1 MNKNVSYYLQRIA
14 FILFSLLVAG
24 CGTSPTP
31 NFFHLE
37 KNADVTLTGIERGT
51 AIGVGPVTIAQYL
64 DRPQIVTRAGSHRL
78 LMSEFN
84 RWSEPLK
91 NSISRVISVSL
102 STQLQTTRVYL
113 IPRRNKSIP
122 LDYQVAID
130 IARFDGELG
139 SDARLVARWS
149 LYDTDNKVILTKVS
163 IISVASEG
171 TDFES
176 LVAAENRALQRLSIE
191 IAEAIKF
198 EKNRVPM

>member
-1 MNKNVSYYLQRIA
+1 MNKYVNYCLQRVA
-14 FILFSLLVAG
+14 FIFFSLLVAG

-37 KNADVTLTGIERGT
+37 KNADGMLNGIERGT
-51 AIGVGPVTIAQYL
+51 AIGVGPVNIAQYL

-139 SDARLVARWS
+139 SDARLTARWS
-149 LYDTDNKVILTKVS
+149 LYDRDNKVILTKVS
-163 IISVASEG
+163 IISVASDG

-176 LVAAENRALQRLSIE
+176 LVAAENQALQKLSAE
-191 IAEAIKF
+191 IAEAIKS
-198 EKNRVPM
+198 EKNRVTM

>member
-1 MNKNVSYYLQRIA
+1 MNKNVSYYLQRVA
-14 FILFSLLVAG
+14 FVLFSLLVAG

-51 AIGVGPVTIAQYL
+51 AIGVGPVNIAQYL

-113 IPRRNKSIP
+113 MPRRNKSIP

-176 LVAAENRALQRLSIE
+176 LVAAENRALQSLSTE

-198 EKNRVPM
+198 ENNRAPM

>member
-122 LDYQVAID
+122 LDYQIAID

-163 IISVASEG
+163 IINVASEG

-176 LVAAENRALQRLSIE
+176 LVAAENRALQNLSTE
-191 IAEAIKF
+191 IAEAIKS

>member
-1 MNKNVSYYLQRIA
+1 MKKQVICTLQKIA
-14 FILFSLLVAG
+14 FIGAVFVFAG

-37 KNADVTLTGIERGT
+37 KNADMRLTGIERGM
-51 AIGVGPVTIAQYL
+51 AIGIGPVNIAPYL
-64 DRPQIVTRAGSHRL
+64 DRPQIVTRTGPHGL

-91 NSISRVISVSL
+91 NSILRVISVSL

-122 LDYQVAID
+122 LEYQVAID

-139 SDARLVARWS
+139 GDARLAARWS
-149 LYDTDNKVILTKVS
+149 LYDKDNNAILTKVS
-163 IISVASEG
+163 IISVASDG
-171 TDFES
+171 TGFEN
-176 LVAAENRALQRLSIE
+176 LVAAENRVLQMLSAE
-191 IAEAIKF
+191 IADAIKAD
-198 EKNRVPM
+198 KI

>member
-1 MNKNVSYYLQRIA
+1 MNKNIIYCLQRNA
-14 FILFSLLVAG
+14 FIVFVLLVAG
-24 CGTSPTP
+24 CSTSPTS

-37 KNADVTLTGIERGT
+37 KNADMTLTGIDRGT
-51 AIGVGPVTIAQYL
+51 AIGVGPVNIAQYL
-64 DRPQIVTRAGSHRL
+64 DRPQIVTRNGSHGL
-78 LMSEFN
+78 QMSEFN

-102 STQLQTTRVYL
+102 SNQLQTTRVYL
-113 IPRRNKSIP
+113 IPRRNKAIP

-139 SDARLVARWS
+139 SDARLTARWS
-149 LYDTDNKVILTKVS
+149 LYDKDNKVILTKVS

-176 LVAAENRALQRLSIE
+176 LVAAENQALQKLSAE
-191 IAEAIKF
+191 IANAIKSD
-198 EKNRVPM
+198 KI

>member
-1 MNKNVSYYLQRIA
+1 MKKRFIYQLQKIA
-14 FILFSLLVAG
+14 FIGAVFVFAG

-37 KNADVTLTGIERGT
+37 KNADMRLTGIERGI
-51 AIGVGPVTIAQYL
+51 AIGIGPVTIAPYL
-64 DRPQIVTRAGSHRL
+64 DRPQIVTRAGPHGL

-91 NSISRVISVSL
+91 NSILRVISVSL

-122 LDYQVAID
+122 LEYQVAID

-139 SDARLVARWS
+139 GDARLAARWS
-149 LYDTDNKVILTKVS
+149 LYDKDNNAILTKVS
-163 IISVASEG
+163 IISVASDG
-171 TDFES
+171 TDFEN
-176 LVAAENRALQRLSIE
+176 LVAAENRALQVLSAE
-191 IAEAIKF
+191 IADAIKAD
-198 EKNRVPM
+198 KI

>member
-122 LDYQVAID
+122 LDYQIAID

-176 LVAAENRALQRLSIE
+176 LVAAENRALQRLSTE

>member
-1 MNKNVSYYLQRIA
+1 MRSSDMIVYCLQRIV
-14 FILFSLLVAG
+14 FVFCLLLVAG

-31 NFFHLE
+31 HFFHLE
-37 KNADVTLTGIERGT
+37 KNADVTLNGIERGT
-51 AIGVGPVTIAQYL
+51 AIGIGPVNIAQYL

-122 LDYQVAID
+122 LDYHVAID

-139 SDARLVARWS
+139 SDARLTARWS
-149 LYDTDNKVILTKVS
+149 LYDKDNEVIMTKVS
-163 IISVASEG
+163 IISVATG
-171 TDFES
+171 GKDFES
-176 LVAAENRALQRLSIE
+176 LVAAENRTLQQLSAE
-191 IAEAIKF
+191 IAEAIKSDKF
-198 EKNRVPM
+198 

>member
-1 MNKNVSYYLQRIA
+1 MTIYYLQRVA
-14 FILFSLLVAG
+14 FIFFLLLVSG
-24 CGTSPTP
+24 CSRSPAS

-37 KNADVTLTGIERGT
+37 KNADMTLTGIERGT
-51 AIGVGPVTIAQYL
+51 AIGVGPVNIAQYL
-64 DRPQIVTRAGSHRL
+64 DRPQIVTRVGSHGL

-91 NSISRVISVSL
+91 NSISRLISVSL
-102 STQLQTTRVYL
+102 SNQLQTTRVYL

-139 SDARLVARWS
+139 NDARLTARWS
-149 LYDTDNKVILTKVS
+149 LFDKNNKIIVTKVS
-163 IISVASEG
+163 IISVASDG

-176 LVAAENRALQRLSIE
+176 LVAAENRALQKLSAE
-191 IAEAIKF
+191 IAKAIKS

>member
-1 MNKNVSYYLQRIA
+1 MIIYCLQRIA
-14 FILFSLLVAG
+14 FVFILLLVAG

-31 NFFHLE
+31 HFFHLE

-51 AIGVGPVTIAQYL
+51 AVGIGPVNIAQYL
-64 DRPQIVTRAGSHRL
+64 DRPQIVTRAGPHRV

-84 RWSEPLK
+84 RWSEPLI

-130 IARFDGELG
+130 IARFDGELSG
-139 SDARLVARWS
+139 DARLTARWS
-149 LYDTDNKVILTKVS
+149 LYDRDNKVILTKVS

-176 LVAAENRALQRLSIE
+176 LVYAENQTLQKLSTE
-191 IAEAIKF
+191 IAEAIKGAGN
-198 EKNRVPM
+198 K

>member
-1 MNKNVSYYLQRIA
+1 MIVYCLQRIV
-14 FILFSLLVAG
+14 FVFCLLLVAG

-31 NFFHLE
+31 HFFHLE
-37 KNADVTLTGIERGT
+37 KNADVTLNGIERGT
-51 AIGVGPVTIAQYL
+51 AIGIGPVNIAQYL

-122 LDYQVAID
+122 LDYHVAID

-139 SDARLVARWS
+139 SDARLTARWS
-149 LYDTDNKVILTKVS
+149 LYDKDNEVIMTKVS
-163 IISVASEG
+163 IISVATG
-171 TDFES
+171 GKDFES
-176 LVAAENRALQRLSIE
+176 LVAAENRTLQQLSAE
-191 IAEAIKF
+191 IAEAIKSDKF
-198 EKNRVPM
+198 

>member
-122 LDYQVAID
+122 LDYQIAID